1 MGGDPRAALAQ
12 APMSRAQIVVVV
24 LTIALNALD
33 GFDVLSISFAS
44 PGIAAEWGIDRAA
57 LGIVL
62 SMELFGMAAGS
73 VLLGRLTDRIGRRPV
88 ILLCLC
94 VMALGMF
101 MVPTTTSLVSLSVW
115 RVFTGL
121 GIGGMLAATNATVAE
136 YANERSKHLCV
147 ALMAIGYPIGAVLGG
162 IVTAQLLKQG
172 DWRDVFYFGG
182 FVTVAFIP
190 IVWFLL
196 PETIPFLCHK
206 QGPGALEKVNRLLQ
220 RMGHAA
226 VAALPTVD
234 EPKQSG
240 LSDILRAPLLATT
253 LLVTLAY
260 FAHIAT
266 FYFILKWV
274 PKIVV
279 DMGYAPSAAAGVLVW
294 ANVGGAT
301 GGAILGLLAR
311 RWPLRPLIIFA
322 LAGSVVMVSW
332 FGCGQTDLAQLSLVV
347 GSAGFFGNAA
357 VVGLYALFAQAFP
370 TRVRATGTG
379 FAIGVGRGG
388 AAVSPIVAG
397 LLFTAGF
404 SLQAVALAMAMG
416 AAIAAVA
423 ILLLPRSGARA
434 ADRREQLA

>member
-1 MGGDPRAALAQ
+1 MGGDPRGALAQ
-12 APMSRAQIVVVV
+12 APMSFAQIVVVA

-57 LGIVL
+57 LGVVL

-94 VMALGMF
+94 VMAFGMF
-101 MVPTTTSLVSLSVW
+101 MVPTTTSLVSLSMW

-182 FVTVAFIP
+182 FVTVAFLPLI
-190 IVWFLL
+190 WFLL
-196 PETIPFLCHK
+196 PETIPFLIHK
-206 QGPGALEKVNRLLQ
+206 QGPGALEKVNRLLL

-226 VAALPTVD
+226 VAALPVAD
-234 EPKQSG
+234 ERKQSG

-301 GGAILGLLAR
+301 GGAALGLLATR
-311 RWPLRPLIIFA
+311 MSLRPLIIFA

-332 FGCGQTDLAQLSLVV
+332 FGRGQANLAQLSLVV
-347 GSAGFFGNAA
+347 ASAGFFGNAA
-357 VVGLYALFAQAFP
+357 VVGLYAVFAQAFP

-388 AAVSPIVAG
+388 AAVSPVVAG

-404 SLQAVALAMAMG
+404 SLQAVALVMAMG
-416 AAIAAVA
+416 AAIAAIA
-423 ILLLPRSGARA
+423 ILLLPAPTARA
-434 ADRREQLA
+434 GDRREQPA